1 MKKLYK
7 SIDISQTM
15 MTLTYLESIS
25 QYQDAPSYDKL
36 YKYTNEF
43 YTILK
48 KLLEKQIILNP
59 IQCCLFLR
67 HFLEKM

>member
-7 SIDISQTM
+7 STDVSQTM

-25 QYQDAPSYDKL
+25 QYQDAPSHDEL

-43 YTILK
+43 RAISK
-48 KLLEKQIILNP
+48 KLLEKQIVSNP
-59 IQCCLFLR
+59 V
-67 HFLEKM
+67 